1 MVHPVCPSYQE
12 GAGSRNHQ
20 FQYQKLHKTLL
31 VVVGRRAGDLYDVQG
46 CVKLNRIYSEVFYHN
61 PELGNE
67 TWVGGG
73 VFFAEGP
80 YNMQELIDCRTLDSW
95 KSHVG
100 PFR

>member
-67 TWVGGG
+67 TWVVDS
-73 VFFAEGP
+73 VFFAEEP
-80 YNMQELIDCRTLDSW
+80 CCMQEQEGIDCLGPW
-95 KSHVG
+95 KSPVG